1 MSSAGITIELFTDV
15 RALERALSTIKVDGK
30 RFVRDKLT
38 LFDDEVFC
46 LFGIN
51 NVIHKFGGVFVW
63 GIQKLFLNSSSPGG
77 VWVVFDALK
86 DVEILGFL
94 RQEQVCL
101 SILFAA
107 LEHLVAGF
115 RIIKM
120 DLASVKFEIG
130 DFIFSKD
137 GGHFLKS
144 LNVSSLSRRG
154 VRDF

>member
-1 MSSAGITIELFTDV
+1 M
-15 RALERALSTIKVDGK
+15 
-30 RFVRDKLT
+30 
-38 LFDDEVFC
+38 
-46 LFGIN
+46 
-51 NVIHKFGGVFVW
+51 
-63 GIQKLFLNSSSPGG
+63 
-77 VWVVFDALK
+77 VVHAFK

-94 RQEQVCL
+94 TLEQVCN

-120 DLASVKFEIG
+120 DVASVKFWIG

-137 GGHFLKS
+137 GEHFLKS
-144 LNVSSLSRRG
+144 LNVSSFSRSG